1 MAHPHISPPRPAPV
15 HPCTRHRPQRHS
27 APGTAPLGCSVAV
40 ACTLFPETPR
50 AATAPR
56 HSAAALPPGFPCLV
70 LASRRSIWQGTHR
83 SPARVGRWCV
93 DLVPL
98 LLVGWRRS
106 WTVMESRR
114 RLEQASAAPHAAP
127 PRPRPPSRSPCSA
140 RLMSAASMACT
151 RPPVGT
157 ASCTSATAHRAGFRR
172 PREGF
177 IRSLRGVHRSRHHP
191 HAPRTLGPTPSCRPT
206 SAEERAD
213 VRKKTC

>member
-1 MAHPHISPPRPAPV
+1 MDGSRPHFPAPPGTRAPV
-15 HPCTRHRPQRHS
+15 HAPPATASLRARHRPTRVLCGRRLH
-27 APGTAPLGCSVAV
+27 
-40 ACTLFPETPR
+40 
-50 AATAPR
+50 
-56 HSAAALPPGFPCLV
+56 ALPRDTTRRRCAPAQRGGPPTRFPLPSIGKQEKY
-70 LASRRSIWQGTHR
+70 LAGHTPFARTRWQVVRCIRAVTT
-83 SPARVGRWCV
+83 RWM
-93 DLVPL
+93 
-98 LLVGWRRS
+98 S
-106 WTVMESRR
+106 TVMEARR

-191 HAPRTLGPTPSCRPT
+191 HSPRTLGPTPSCRPT